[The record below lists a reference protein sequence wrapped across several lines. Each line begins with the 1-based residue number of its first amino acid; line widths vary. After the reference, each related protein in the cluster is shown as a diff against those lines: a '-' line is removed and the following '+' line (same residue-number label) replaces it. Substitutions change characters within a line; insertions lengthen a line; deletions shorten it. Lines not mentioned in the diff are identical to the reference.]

1 MFMIFSDYMVFVLGF
16 LLIMIVAISQ
26 SQDNIQDAFSGEKSE
41 LFKNQKARGIELFL
55 MRSTFVLAILFLG
68 MIFLTLY
75 LHSR

>member
-1 MFMIFSDYMVFVLGF
+1 MIWSDYIVFALG
-16 LLIMIVAISQ
+16 LLLVAIVAVSQ

-55 MRSTFVLAILFLG
+55 MRSTFVVAILFVG

-75 LHSR
+75 LHS